1 MNKSQIIENLS
12 KKTGSTKAD
21 AKRNLEALI
30 SIFSESLKK
39 GENVALIGF
48 GTFSVEQTKA
58 RTGRNPQT
66 GQPIMIKPKKR
77 VRFKAGAELSSVVN

>member
-12 KKTGSTKAD
+12 KKTGSSKAE
-21 AKRNLEALI
+21 AKQNLEALI
-30 SIFSESLKK
+30 GVFTESLKK
-39 GENVALIGF
+39 GENVTLIGF
-48 GTFSVEQTKA
+48 GTFSVDQTKA

-77 VRFKAGAELSSVVN
+77 VRFKAGAELSSAVN

>member
-12 KKTGSTKAD
+12 KKTGRSKAE

-30 SIFSESLKK
+30 GVFTKSLKK
-39 GENVALIGF
+39 GENVTLIGF
-48 GTFSVEQTKA
+48 GTFSVDQTKA

-77 VRFKAGAELSSVVN
+77 VRFKAGAELSSAIN